1 MTHNARAP
9 PSALYLHTAGPDC
22 DRCWRPRRLILAL
35 SPRTVPIPST
45 ENPTPDSTHSANRH
59 IYARRQPRRQRASER
74 RAKSASVF
82 FRRFVKRGRKGV
94 QTFTW
99 KVSADTVA
107 TVAHTRVATRR
118 TLVQI
123 LRGELTALSD
133 AHINIWRR
141 PRTHVMPSVCLYIGV
156 GRGSNGNLG
165 KTDIER
171 RTTFGVGRSI
181 PIFGP
186 FTS

>member
-74 RAKSASVF
+74 RAKSVSVF
-82 FRRFVKRGRKGV
+82 FRGFVKRGRKGSTNLHV
-94 QTFTW
+94 EGVRRHRRDCGAHSSGHAPHACSNFAWGVNGALGRPDQYL
-99 KVSADTVA
+99 A
-107 TVAHTRVATRR
+107 TPSYPRHAISVFLYR
-118 TLVQI
+118 
-123 LRGELTALSD
+123 
-133 AHINIWRR
+133 RR
-141 PRTHVMPSVCLYIGV
+141 PWVQWKPRE
-156 GRGSNGNLG
+156 
-165 KTDIER
+165 D
-171 RTTFGVGRSI
+171 
-181 PIFGP
+181 
-186 FTS
+186 